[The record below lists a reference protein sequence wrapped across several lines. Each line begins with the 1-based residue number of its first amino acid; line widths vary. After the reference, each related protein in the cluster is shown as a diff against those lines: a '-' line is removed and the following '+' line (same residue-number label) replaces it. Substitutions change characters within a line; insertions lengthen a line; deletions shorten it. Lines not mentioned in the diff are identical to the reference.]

1 MTTGLSPLLA
11 EAAPVLTGGQ
21 LASLL
26 MVLAGTA
33 VVMVLIRLGGNW
45 LAATHPEEQERSRPA
60 AGGAGLTEEE
70 WVLASAAVAAVIGRP
85 CRVLSVSKPKAP
97 VVDNLMQVWSM
108 EGRRQIYSSHKI
120 R

>member
-1 MTTGLSPLLA
+1 MTRFLPMLA
-11 EAAPVLTGGQ
+11 EAAPVLTGGR
-21 LASLL
+21 LAILL

-45 LAATHPEEQERSRPA
+45 LAATHPAENERPCPVD
-60 AGGAGLTEEE
+60 AGVAFTEEE

-85 CRVLSVSKPKAP
+85 CRVIAVSKPKAP
-97 VVDNLMQVWSM
+97 VVDHLMQVWSM